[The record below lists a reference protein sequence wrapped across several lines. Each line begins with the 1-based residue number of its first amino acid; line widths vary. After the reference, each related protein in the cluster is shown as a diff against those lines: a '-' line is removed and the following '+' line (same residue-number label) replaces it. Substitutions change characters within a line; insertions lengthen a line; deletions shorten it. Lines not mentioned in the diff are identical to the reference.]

1 MSNDT
6 INYENLVD
14 DALRT
19 VVREALRRI
28 SENSPSEIH
37 HLYISFKTRGAGVEI
52 SDSLRDQFPEEM
64 TIVLQNQF
72 WNLSVE
78 EDQFCV
84 TLNFNKLPHELVIP
98 LTALTGFADQ
108 RATFSL
114 QFGKDSTAPKD
125 KYSATGVLAG
135 SLKTEKPV
143 EQGDKRETRP
153 KVVTLDAFRK
163 T

>member
-19 VVREALRRI
+19 VVREVLRRI
-28 SENSPSEIH
+28 AENSPSDNH
-37 HLYISFKTRGAGVEI
+37 HLYISFETRAAGVEI

-78 EDQFCV
+78 EDQFRV

-108 RATFSL
+108 RAPFSL
-114 QFGKDSTAPKD
+114 QFGKDSSAPKD
-125 KYSATGVLAG
+125 KPSATDVISGN
-135 SLKTEKPV
+135 LKPEKPV
-143 EQGDKRETRP
+143 EQGDKREMRP

>member
-1 MSNDT
+1 MQ
-6 INYENLVD
+6 
-14 DALRT
+14 
-19 VVREALRRI
+19 
-28 SENSPSEIH
+28 
-37 HLYISFKTRGAGVEI
+37 I

-78 EDQFCV
+78 EDQFRV

-98 LTALTGFADQ
+98 LTSLTGFADQ
-108 RATFSL
+108 QATFSL
-114 QFGKDSTAPKD
+114 QFGKDSIAPKD
-125 KYSATGVLAG
+125 KYSTAGVIAG

-143 EQGDKRETRP
+143 EKGDKGETRP

>member
-72 WNLSVE
+72 WNL
-78 EDQFCV
+78 
-84 TLNFNKLPHELVIP
+84 
-98 LTALTGFADQ
+98 
-108 RATFSL
+108 
-114 QFGKDSTAPKD
+114 
-125 KYSATGVLAG
+125 
-135 SLKTEKPV
+135 
-143 EQGDKRETRP
+143 
-153 KVVTLDAFRK
+153 
-163 T
+163 

>member
-19 VVREALRRI
+19 VVREVLRRI
-28 SENSPSEIH
+28 SENSPSDNH
-37 HLYISFKTRGAGVEI
+37 HLYISFETRAAGVEI
-52 SDSLRDQFPEEM
+52 SDSLRNQFPEEM

-78 EDQFCV
+78 EDQFRV

-98 LTALTGFADQ
+98 LTALTGFA
-108 RATFSL
+108 
-114 QFGKDSTAPKD
+114 
-125 KYSATGVLAG
+125 
-135 SLKTEKPV
+135 
-143 EQGDKRETRP
+143 
-153 KVVTLDAFRK
+153 
-163 T
+163 